1 MALKLVLKKTLICL
15 SVSVLVVLSSCNVIL
30 ENQQKIYESD
40 ITEFYNS
47 NQALLNKTVEEYK
60 SNTDGK
66 LINIFYIE
74 NLVLD
79 EFPSLADETSEI
91 VVWEPEAK
99 INHTEHISKY
109 ENCVATLTLMNDYM
123 LKYGYEQ
130 KNKDYTVDISTMGLN
145 NDFTV
150 GNVDKPYVIEFG
162 FTDTQCDVTYSLIY
176 SETELTDEFTP
187 IDNNWYIDVWYRV

>member
-1 MALKLVLKKTLICL
+1 MFCEKSTKTQNRPLSVPL
-15 SVSVLVVLSSCNVIL
+15 SVSFKQ
-30 ENQQKIYESD
+30 EKIYEAD

-47 NQALLNKTVEEYK
+47 NQALLNKTVEEYR

-79 EFPSLADETSEI
+79 GFPGLVNETSEI

-99 INHTEHISKY
+99 INHTEHISEY
-109 ENCVATLTLMNDYM
+109 ENCVATLTLMNNYM
-123 LKYGYEQ
+123 LENGFEHI
-130 KNKDYTVDISTMGLN
+130 NKDYTVNISTMGLN

-150 GNVDKPYVIEFG
+150 GDVDKPFVVDFDFIDIE
-162 FTDTQCDVTYSLIY
+162 CDVSYSLIY
-176 SETELTDEFTP
+176 SETGLTEDFTP
-187 IDNNWYIDVWYRV
+187 IDINWYVDVWYSV

>member
-1 MALKLVLKKTLICL
+1 MVNKLMLKKTLICL
-15 SVSVLVVLSSCNVIL
+15 SVSVLVVLSSCNVFL

-79 EFPSLADETSEI
+79 EFPSLANETSEI

-99 INHTEHISKY
+99 INHTEHISEY
-109 ENCVATLTLMNDYM
+109 ENCVTTLKLMNDYM
-123 LKYGYEQ
+123 LKYGYKQINEDYVVGVSA
-130 KNKDYTVDISTMGLN
+130 NKLNDDFIVENIDTTDVIS
-145 NDFTV
+145 F
-150 GNVDKPYVIEFG
+150 K
-162 FTDTQCDVTYSLIY
+162 FTDMNCNVIYRLSY
-176 SETELTDEFTP
+176 SEVELTEEFTK
-187 IDNNWYIDVWYRV
+187 INEYWYVDVWYSV

>member
-1 MALKLVLKKTLICL
+1 MFKRYIKIILIYLNTLI
-15 SVSVLVVLSSCNVIL
+15 LVILSSCAVSSIK
-30 ENQQKIYESD
+30 QQKIFESD
-40 ITEFYNS
+40 ITEFYNR
-47 NQALLNKTVEEYK
+47 NQVLLNKTVEEYK

-79 EFPSLADETSEI
+79 GFPGLANETSEI

-99 INHTEHISKY
+99 INHTEHISEY

-123 LKYGYEQ
+123 LEKGFEQ
-130 KNKDYTVDISTMGLN
+130 INKDYTVNISTIGLN

-150 GNVDKPYVIEFG
+150 GDFDKPFVIDFD
-162 FTDTQCDVTYSLIY
+162 FTDIECDVTYSLIY
-176 SETELTDEFTP
+176 SETELTEEFTP
-187 IDNNWYIDVWYRV
+187 IDNNWYVKFWYGI

>member
-1 MALKLVLKKTLICL
+1 MFNRSPVKKLLLWLCVFSLVLL
-15 SVSVLVVLSSCNVIL
+15 SACDTYSLKQ
-30 ENQQKIYESD
+30 EKIYETD

-47 NQALLNKTVEEYK
+47 NQALLNQTVEEYK

-79 EFPSLADETSEI
+79 GFPGLAEETSEI

-99 INHTEHISKY
+99 INHTEHISEY
-109 ENCVATLTLMNDYM
+109 ENCAATLTLMNDYM
-123 LKYGYEQ
+123 LEKGFEQ
-130 KNKDYTVDISTMGLN
+130 INIDYTVNISTMGLD

-150 GNVDKPYVIEFG
+150 GDIDKPFAIDFD
-162 FTDTQCDVTYSLIY
+162 FTDIECDVTYSLIY
-176 SETELTDEFTP
+176 SETELTEEFTP
-187 IDNNWYIDVWYRV
+187 IDNNWYVDIWYSV

>member
-15 SVSVLVVLSSCNVIL
+15 SVSALVVLSSCNVIL

-47 NQALLNKTVEEYK
+47 NSVLLNKAVEEYEL
-60 SNTDGK
+60 NTKGK
-66 LINIFYIE
+66 TINIFYIE
-74 NLVLD
+74 NLILD
-79 EFPSLADETSEI
+79 GFAGLADETSEI

-99 INHTEHISKY
+99 INHTEHISEY

-130 KNKDYTVDISTMGLN
+130 KNKDYTVDISTRGLN

-150 GNVDKPYVIEFG
+150 GNVDKPYVIEFA
-162 FTDTQCDVTYSLIY
+162 FTDIECDVAYSLLY
-176 SETELTDEFTP
+176 SETGLTEEFIP
-187 IDNNWYIDVWYRV
+187 IDNNWYVDVWYSD

>member
-1 MALKLVLKKTLICL
+1 MLKRILIYLC
-15 SVSVLVVLSSCNVIL
+15 VAVFVVLTGCNIIPSV
-30 ENQQKIYESD
+30 QQKIYETD

-47 NQALLNKTVEEYK
+47 NSVLLNKAVEEYR

-66 LINIFYIE
+66 KINIFYIE
-74 NLVLD
+74 NLILD
-79 EFPSLADETSEI
+79 GFAALADETSEI

-130 KNKDYTVDISTMGLN
+130 NNKDYTVNISTMGLN

-150 GNVDKPYVIEFG
+150 GNVDKPYVIEFA
-162 FTDTQCDVTYSLIY
+162 FTDIECDVTYSLIY
-176 SETELTDEFTP
+176 SETGLTGEFTP
-187 IDNNWYIDVWYRV
+187 IDNNWYVYVWYRV